1 MLANISCIC
10 RKSTVVRPCPIADT
24 AAHIR
29 HRASLSSSR
38 CSRPLVLRA
47 ASNASSSTAA
57 VTVPHPQ
64 GPGYPAFKEELQLA
78 AGSEAYQVSLK
89 KPLGLTLTGD

>member
-1 MLANISCIC
+1 LC
-10 RKSTVVRPCPIADT
+10 RKSTVVRPCPAADT
-24 AAHIR
+24 AAYIR
-29 HRASLSSSR
+29 HRAKNLSSR
-38 CSRPLVLRA
+38 CSRPLHLRA
-47 ASNASSSTAA
+47 AGNASASKAA
-57 VTVPHPQ
+57 VTVPNPQ